1 METIHFLIRP
11 RHLRMASRYLVY
23 RFRKIHPFDVEAAL
37 LNQCDLHCPYCH
49 YPDRLKPQLDTR
61 QWKEIIRG
69 FASLGTLRLKFHGGE
84 PTLRPDFRELSA
96 EAKAARLIVAATTNG
111 LNISSRPELLDY
123 LDEVIISLDS
133 PHPEV
138 NDCIRG
144 KGSHQKAVKAIDL
157 ARERGVRTY
166 VNMVL
171 TRANL
176 NDLEDMLT
184 FCEARGVRMNAQP
197 LALGGMYY
205 VEEAK
210 SLELEPEEIREV
222 HRRMI
227 LWKKQG
233 RGLFFSKGAY
243 RKVMDWPDYRKTS
256 VNGQDRSSC
265 VAGKD
270 YIRVESN
277 GDVLPCCQ
285 YSGDFE
291 PKNILR
297 DGLRESLLHV
307 RTHNCAD
314 CWLAYYNERTALF
327 KLRPGAVWEAI
338 RRG

>member
-1 METIHFLIRP
+1 
-11 RHLRMASRYLVY
+11 MASRYLVY

-69 FASLGTLRLKFHGGE
+69 FASLGTLRFKFHGGE

-96 EAKAARLIVAATTNG
+96 EAKAAGLIVAATTNG

-133 PHPEV
+133 PHPEA
-138 NDCIRG
+138 NDRIRG
-144 KGSHQKAVKAIDL
+144 KGSHQKALKAIDL

-171 TRANL
+171 TRASL

-197 LALGGMYY
+197 LALGGLYY

-222 HRRMI
+222 QRRMI

-243 RKVMDWPDYRKTS
+243 RKVMGWPDYRKPS

>member
-1 METIHFLIRP
+1 
-11 RHLRMASRYLVY
+11 MASRYLVY

>member
-1 METIHFLIRP
+1 MIRP
-11 RHLRMASRYLVY
+11 RHLRMASRYLNY
-23 RFRKIHPFDVEAAL
+23 RFRKLHPFDVEAVL

-49 YPDRLKPQLDTR
+49 YPDRLKPQLSTR

-69 FASLGTLRLKFHGGE
+69 FASLGTLRFKFHGGE

-96 EAKAARLIVAATTNG
+96 EAKAVGMIVAATTNG
-111 LNISSRPELLDY
+111 LTISSRPELLDY

-133 PHPEV
+133 PHPEA
-138 NDCIRG
+138 NDRIRG
-144 KGSHQKAVKAIDL
+144 AGSYQKAVRTIGL
-157 ARERGVRTY
+157 ALERGVRTY

-176 NDLEDMLT
+176 NDLEDMLA
-184 FCEARGVRMNAQP
+184 FCEARGVLMNAQP
-197 LALGGMYY
+197 VALGGMYY
-205 VEEAK
+205 VEKAQ
-210 SLELEPEEIREV
+210 SLELEPDEIRKI
-222 HRRMI
+222 HQRMV

-233 RGLFFSKGAY
+233 RGLLFSKRAY
-243 RKVMDWPDYRKTS
+243 RKVMDWPDYHRLS
-256 VNGQDRSSC
+256 VKGQGPSPC
-265 VAGKD
+265 VAGKE
-270 YIRVESN
+270 YIRVESD

-285 YSGDFE
+285 YDADLA

-297 DGLRESLLHV
+297 HGLRESLLHV